1 MLPINVRAL
10 GSGHCSFPQ
19 FNKQKLQGE
28 VFFLK
33 ADCKC
38 AEEKNRREFVLLLP
52 GQRQGGLAASRAARS
67 RTGGKRPWLSEF
79 SKPWAN
85 GSVHQANWVLCLL
98 KSRTKAAGTSLGVH
112 CSQYTLKAGQGCSSP
127 TQVSS
132 APSSYRA
139 QESEKLHM
147 VKHVLAATGQ
157 SKLSKQTETS
167 LLCAIL
173 NGLL

>member
-1 MLPINVRAL
+1 MSGLWVRGIALFLSLINKSCKEKSFSWRQTANVQRRRTGESLSCCCQDRDKEDWQPQELPGREL
-10 GSGHCSFPQ
+10 
-19 FNKQKLQGE
+19 
-28 VFFLK
+28 
-33 ADCKC
+33 
-38 AEEKNRREFVLLLP
+38 EEKGHGWVSS
-52 GQRQGGLAASRAARS
+52 ASH
-67 RTGGKRPWLSEF
+67 
-79 SKPWAN
+79 

-98 KSRTKAAGTSLGVH
+98 KIRTKAAGTSLGVH

-139 QESEKLHM
+139 QETEKLHM

-173 NGLL
+173 NGLLWL